1 MGEAKTLGLGI
12 LIALVVGNMVGSGIF
27 LLPSS
32 LAQFGSI
39 SLLAWIFTSIGAI
52 LIAIVF
58 SRLSILLPKAGGPYA
73 YCREAFGGFVGFL
86 IAYMYWIYSWVGNA
100 AIATSMVSYLS
111 YFFPVIA
118 TNNFISF
125 SAIVALIWILTIINI
140 MGVGKA
146 GKLQVV
152 TVVLKIIPLIAIS
165 FLGVA
170 YIHPGNFAAF
180 NLTHQSNF
188 AALSGSAIL
197 TLWALTGVESAT
209 VPAEHVINPKKN
221 IPRATIIGTMIA
233 IILYVMSTIVIMG
246 IIPMQALATSTAPF
260 ADAAKMTIG
269 TLGGAIIAIA
279 AIISS
284 VGALNGWILLQG
296 QVPYAASKDKVFP
309 AIFSGLSKYN
319 TPVNSLIIS
328 SGFITIL
335 LIMNYQKSLI
345 EKFTSII
352 TLATIFILIVYCVT
366 MVAEIVMLRQQKI
379 VKNFG
384 RKITVN
390 ILAMIYII
398 WALYG
403 CDRIELFHSVLLA
416 LTGIPIY
423 LYTRWKNTS
432 VPTTYSIEKG

>member
-1 MGEAKTLGLGI
+1 MGESKTLGLGI

-39 SLLAWIFTSIGAI
+39 SLLAWIFTSIGAM

-58 SRLSILLPKAGGPYA
+58 SRLSIMLPKAGGPYA
-73 YCREAFGGFVGFL
+73 YCREAFGGCVGFL

-118 TNNFISF
+118 TNNLLSF
-125 SAIVALIWILTIINI
+125 AAIVALIWVLTIINI
-140 MGVGKA
+140 LGVREA
-146 GKLQVV
+146 GRLQAL
-152 TVVLKIIPLIAIS
+152 TVVLKIIPLILIS
-165 FLGVA
+165 FLGFA
-170 YIHPGNFAAF
+170 YIHWGNFADF

-209 VPAEHVINPKKN
+209 VPAEHVINPTRN
-221 IPRATIIGTMIA
+221 IPRATIIGTLIA

-246 IIPMQALATSTAPF
+246 VIPMHALANSTAPF
-260 ADAAKMTIG
+260 AQAAQMTIG
-269 TLGGAIIAIA
+269 AVGGAIIAIA

-296 QVPYAASKDKVFP
+296 QVPYAASVDKVFP
-309 AIFSGLSKYN
+309 AIFGGLSKYK
-319 TPVNSLIIS
+319 TPVNSLVIS
-328 SGFITIL
+328 SGFITVL
-335 LIMNYQKSLI
+335 LIMNYQKSLV

-352 TLATIFILIVYCVT
+352 TLATIFILIVYAIT
-366 MVAEIVMLRQQKI
+366 MIAEIVLLKRQQRFTQ
-379 VKNFG
+379 FG
-384 RKITVN
+384 RKISVN
-390 ILAMIYII
+390 ILALIYIA

-403 CDRIELFHSVLLA
+403 CDRAELFYSILLA

-423 LYTRWKNTS
+423 LYTRWKNNS
-432 VPTTYSIEKG
+432 VNPMISVEKG